1 MRRLILFSFLAS
13 AFAVFFTGCSR
24 NNEELDKAAI
34 RTLVDTDTVWF
45 NLNTTVDSTG
55 TSSTLMDTTK
65 GIIWLRGPQTH
76 DSATALIEVV
86 GDSAWVEWS
95 RHNYGKIGILALVGM
110 ETKDTL
116 VVWEKDLVE
125 TAKVRGIYRRT
136 GSESDSN
143 RGWTLEKIS
152 CAVASSEGYSTV
164 NIDSFNVKSQDY
176 DLTITDPL
184 NTFYD
189 IATLVTFHSGENV
202 IVTLYA
208 NKAETDAFIH
218 SFILAWPFYVRA
230 PFANQGNGVHEGTW
244 HAQLAPFPRF
254 AILDLLA
261 HSTLWTEAGV
271 YDFSGILFPYNI
283 VWP

>member
-1 MRRLILFSFLAS
+1 MRRLLVFSFLA
-13 AFAVFFTGCSR
+13 FAALFTGCSR

-34 RTLVDTDTVWF
+34 RTLVDSDTVWF

-55 TSSTLMDTTK
+55 TSSALMDTVK

-86 GDSAWVEWS
+86 GDSGRVEWS
-95 RHNYGKIGILALVGM
+95 RHNYGKIGIWALVGL
-110 ETKDTL
+110 ETKDTI
-116 VVWEKDLVE
+116 VVWEKDLIE

-143 RGWTLEKIS
+143 RGWVLEKIS
-152 CAVASSEGYSTV
+152 CAVASSEGYNTV
-164 NIDSFNVKSQDY
+164 NIDSFHVKSQDY

-189 IATLVTFHSGENV
+189 IATLVTFHSGESV
-202 IVTLYA
+202 TLTLYA
-208 NKAETDAFIH
+208 NEAETDAFIH
-218 SFILAWPFYVRA
+218 SFVLTGYVRA
-230 PFANQGNGVHEGTW
+230 PFTNQGGGIQEGTW
-244 HAQLAPFPRF
+244 NAQLIPFPRF
-254 AILDLLA
+254 AIFDLMA
-261 HSTLWTEAGV
+261 HSTLWTEDGT
-271 YDFSGILFPYNI
+271 YDFNGILFPYNI